1 MKRFSQV
8 KGCLQLLGLKVE
20 GLWEKCIPKR
30 MTSPFMGQFCMGSH
44 GFIHDTSRAEAAL
57 GTATDMPHQTAR
69 CCLWAGPRVQHL
81 QQNTKFIP
89 CMCKTYSAFWWL
101 AFSPTIHHK
110 CRLTCFAARS
120 FCADCP
126 DPHTHQGWQPAA
138 RQGRRDPLSLGV
150 KRDWLCEHNYYQLHL
165 LDICKA
171 LCCFRTAFYTHV
183 LIKMGF

>member
-20 GLWEKCIPKR
+20 GLWEKCVPKW
-30 MTSPFMGQFCMGSH
+30 MTSPFLGQFCMGSH
-44 GFIHDTSRAEAAL
+44 GFIYDTSRAEAAL
-57 GTATDMPHQTAR
+57 GTATDMPHQTAL

-120 FCADCP
+120 FCAEIAQILT
-126 DPHTHQGWQPAA
+126 HTRAGSQLPGRAGEILFPWEWNVIDSVSITITSSTSWTSARHYAASEQPFT
-138 RQGRRDPLSLGV
+138 LTS
-150 KRDWLCEHNYYQLHL
+150 
-165 LDICKA
+165 
-171 LCCFRTAFYTHV
+171 
-183 LIKMGF
+183 